1 MSDKIDTQAQS
12 IKDCKGLLTVPN
24 KDPKSYAPFNRD
36 ELYVR
41 TVFSDKE
48 VQELK
53 AIIKECLRE
62 FHMTNY

>member
-1 MSDKIDTQAQS
+1 VSDKIDTQAQS

-41 TVFSDKE
+41 TVF
-48 VQELK
+48 
-53 AIIKECLRE
+53 
-62 FHMTNY
+62 